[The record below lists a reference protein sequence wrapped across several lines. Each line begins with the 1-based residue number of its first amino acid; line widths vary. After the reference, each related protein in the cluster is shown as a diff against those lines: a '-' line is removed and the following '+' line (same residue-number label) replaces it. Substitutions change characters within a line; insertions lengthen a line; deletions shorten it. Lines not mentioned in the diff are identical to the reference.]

1 MDLEPYGVSM
11 DVKEESGVVICQT
24 PDRSHFKTME
34 YFKPFIISQYGNSE
48 AGAGVG
54 SGFVSGSYWRFTARD
69 ELRLFKN
76 SFIDFH

>member
-1 MDLEPYGVSM
+1 M

-24 PDRSHFKTME
+24 PDKSHFKTME

-54 SGFVSGSYWRFTARD
+54 SVSDLNSHPSSD
-69 ELRLFKN
+69 QSHSSKCNFK
-76 SFIDFH
+76 SFKIK